1 MGVKIKPIIVGISLV
16 IGGCTSTDKTL
27 SDYQNTL
34 NLPETWQQISEAKSI
49 ENSWLSQ
56 LSDPQIHQLVTQAIE
71 NNYSLKSQA
80 LSVAIKEQQL
90 IVTGAAF
97 WPSLDAS
104 MRSSRNKANQPVSY
118 TNNNSLNLNLSYELD
133 IWGKLSD
140 AEQQANLEYLA
151 QKASFE
157 QAKQTLVADVVSA
170 WFKIIEAE
178 KLMTL
183 YTGRVANA
191 EQNLSIIE
199 SGYQQGLSS
208 ALDVYL
214 TRNEVNN
221 ERSRVASQQAVL
233 KQAKR
238 VLERLVGQYPQGLLA
253 VDADLP
259 LLMTDIPT
267 GLPSELITRKPA
279 LLASWYQLL
288 SKDAA
293 LAYAH
298 KQRFPSISLTST
310 LGNSSPEI
318 SELLSPS
325 SLAWSLIGGI
335 SAPIFNGGRLAANEE
350 RARLEREQT
359 EQTYLN
365 SVFDA
370 FTVVENALTAEQSLQ
385 QRYMAT
391 LAAQENALAAEA
403 LSFEQYQSGLVE
415 YTTVLESQKRAFD
428 AQSSV
433 IQIKTE
439 LITNRINL
447 HLALGG
453 DFSSNTSATQ
463 AN

>member
-1 MGVKIKPIIVGISLV
+1 
-16 IGGCTSTDKTL
+16 
-27 SDYQNTL
+27 
-34 NLPETWQQISEAKSI
+34 
-49 ENSWLSQ
+49 
-56 LSDPQIHQLVTQAIE
+56 
-71 NNYSLKSQA
+71 
-80 LSVAIKEQQL
+80 
-90 IVTGAAF
+90 
-97 WPSLDAS
+97 
-104 MRSSRNKANQPVSY
+104 
-118 TNNNSLNLNLSYELD
+118 
-133 IWGKLSD
+133 
-140 AEQQANLEYLA
+140 
-151 QKASFE
+151 
-157 QAKQTLVADVVSA
+157 
-170 WFKIIEAE
+170 
-178 KLMTL
+178 MTL

-221 ERSRVASQQAVL
+221 ERSRVASQQAAL

-238 VLERLVGQYPQGLLA
+238 VLERLVGQYPQGILA

-433 IQIKTE
+433 IQIKPNLSPTE
-439 LITNRINL
+439 LT
-447 HLALGG
+447 
-453 DFSSNTSATQ
+453 FT
-463 AN
+463 